1 VQPFRPRVIV
11 PIMGKHSRRRSGYL
25 PKIAAGAAPVA
36 LLFAAPAT
44 ALASP
49 AELTLPLD
57 HRHITT
63 LDSDGDT
70 LSASRRD
77 VVVKQLGDARLAS
90 DLTEAVATRG
100 DRAGVLERAHQGIWL
115 TKDVDVLSENAEQLD
130 TGLFAGDLTGG
141 VSARRSSGQAVD
153 LGQLGAVG
161 TTSEQHVIGTFA
173 GVLDVGQRHELGGQ
187 LGPASGLVRTS
198 QTLSSGSFSGDLGVD
213 HVVHVEGGTTSV
225 RGALDQHPSL
235 TADVLDQRVPGL

>member
-1 VQPFRPRVIV
+1 
-11 PIMGKHSRRRSGYL
+11 MGKHSRRKSGYL

-44 ALASP
+44 VLAAP

-57 HRHITT
+57 HRHTTT
-63 LDSDGDT
+63 LDSDDDT

-100 DRAGVLERAHQGIWL
+100 DRVGVVERAHQGVWL
-115 TKDVDVLSENAEQLD
+115 AKDVDVLSENAEQLD

-141 VSARRSSGQAVD
+141 VATRHSSGQAVD

-161 TTSEQHVIGTFA
+161 TASEQHVIGSFA
-173 GVLDVGQRHELGGQ
+173 GVLDVGQKHELGGQ
-187 LGPASGLVRTS
+187 LGPASGLVKAS
-198 QTLSSGSFSGDLGVD
+198 HSLSSGSLSGDLGVD
-213 HVVHVEGGTTSV
+213 HVVHVQ
-225 RGALDQHPSL
+225 GALDHHPSAAVSV
-235 TADVLDQRVPGL
+235 ADQQVLSL